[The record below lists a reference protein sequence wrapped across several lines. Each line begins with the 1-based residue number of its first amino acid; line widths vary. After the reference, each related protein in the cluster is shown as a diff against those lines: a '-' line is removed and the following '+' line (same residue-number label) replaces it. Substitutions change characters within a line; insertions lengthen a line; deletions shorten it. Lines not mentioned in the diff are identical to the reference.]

1 MADLNIEIRWNR
13 IIVTMPGTSF
23 TATYRREVSGID
35 RIGLTGSDLNAPI
48 SLRDFITRAD
58 EVANEHARQLG
69 WIV

>member
-23 TATYRREVSGID
+23 TATYRREGID

-58 EVANEHARQLG
+58 EVANEPARQLG

>member
-1 MADLNIEIRWNR
+1 MADLNIEIQWNR

-35 RIGLTGSDLNAPI
+35 RIGLTGSDLTAPI

>member
-1 MADLNIEIRWNR
+1 MADLNIEIQWNR

-23 TATYRREVSGID
+23 TATYRREASGID

-48 SLRDFITRAD
+48 SRDFITRAD